1 MNIAII
7 DDLKED
13 GLLLCDYLK
22 QYCDENKTLANIKN
36 FERASDFLACFI
48 PQVYD
53 LIFVDIYMEGMNG
66 IELAQKIRE
75 ADKDCILIF
84 STTSTEHTHA
94 LAGYKVRAA
103 DYLIKPYDYNTFFET
118 MQHCGASILEKNHF
132 IEVKQSRRIIKIL
145 IRSILYTDYSNH
157 YIYIYTKTGTV
168 KTYMPFK
175 AFSEMLLPY
184 SNFICCYRNR
194 MVNLD
199 EVDFMENRDFIM
211 SNGERI
217 AISKSA
223 YKEIAANYRNYQF
236 EKINRLKR

>member
-1 MNIAII
+1 
-7 DDLKED
+7 
-13 GLLLCDYLK
+13 
-22 QYCDENKTLANIKN
+22 
-36 FERASDFLACFI
+36 
-48 PQVYD
+48 
-53 LIFVDIYMEGMNG
+53 
-66 IELAQKIRE
+66 
-75 ADKDCILIF
+75 
-84 STTSTEHTHA
+84 
-94 LAGYKVRAA
+94 
-103 DYLIKPYDYNTFFET
+103 

-184 SNFICCYRNR
+184 SNFICCYRNC

-236 EKINRLKR
+236 ETINRLKR